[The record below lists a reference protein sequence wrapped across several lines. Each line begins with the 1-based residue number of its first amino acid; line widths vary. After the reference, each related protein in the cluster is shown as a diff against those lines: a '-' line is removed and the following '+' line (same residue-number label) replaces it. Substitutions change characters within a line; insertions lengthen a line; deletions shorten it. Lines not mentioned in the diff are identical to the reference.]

1 MESCSLWKVWGSSE
15 EGHESRLDL
24 RLDAHFVLLSLM
36 FLTSS
41 GNLFILPFVTVP
53 FPQLGLRDFESSLQ
67 TQKLTW
73 LEKASSQKRGMKEG
87 RTKEKKKGK

>member
-53 FPQLGLRDFESSLQ
+53 PPPQLGLRGL
-67 TQKLTW
+67 
-73 LEKASSQKRGMKEG
+73 
-87 RTKEKKKGK
+87 